1 MDRNLAKAVIHSF
14 RGERAEVCDRLACF
28 EYRHWVENY
37 RWLDAS
43 GLALYFLDRVRSLEL
58 DDVVPDRVLARL
70 TENATDNRKKTEGMY
85 EEFVR
90 LNRKLQAAGVE
101 FANLKGFSL
110 VPDASPDAALR
121 CQFDLDFL
129 VASRDVAL
137 CEEVLKQEGY
147 VLDGI
152 GRNVREYKAG
162 SGQVPSIRE
171 LYKAKPQRSVEIHI
185 ASSQVRDKSY
195 PDDRLSRIQW
205 KLRDGFKFPVLS
217 DCDQVLSLAHHL
229 FKHLKSEW
237 TRASWILEYARYIH
251 FHRFDDSLWLEVEGY
266 LSADSRAKVAVG
278 AATLLAY
285 QSFGIPCIPPIL
297 TVAITELP
305 VSVRLWIERY
315 GNNVLFTPFPGTK
328 LYLLLERALWGDEG
342 AHSVERSRKLFP
354 LHRPPKITV
363 GSERA
368 GLLRRMKA
376 FQAEGSYL
384 MFRLRFHVTQGIA
397 YMIEES
403 RWKRDMASMQG

>member
-14 RGERAEVCDRLACF
+14 REEKAEVYDRLASF
-28 EYRHWVENY
+28 DYRNWVESY
-37 RWLDAS
+37 SWLDAS
-43 GLALYFLDRVRSLEL
+43 GLALYFFDRVRTPEL
-58 DDVVPDRVLARL
+58 DGVVPDRVLTRL
-70 TENATDNRKKTEGMY
+70 MKNAADNRKKTEGMY

-90 LNRKLQAAGVE
+90 LNLKLQAAGVE
-101 FANLKGFSL
+101 FVNLKGFSL
-110 VPDASPDAALR
+110 VPDVSPDAALR

-137 CEEVLKQEGY
+137 CEEVLKREGY

-185 ASSQVRDKSY
+185 ADSQARDESY

-217 DCDQVLSLAHHL
+217 DRDQFLTLAFHL

-251 FHRFDDSLWLEVEGY
+251 FHRFDDSLWLEVERH
-266 LSADSRAKVAVG
+266 LSTDSRVEVAVG
-278 AATLLAY
+278 AATLLTH
-285 QSFGIPCIPPIL
+285 QSFGIPCIPPVL
-297 TVAITELP
+297 TAAITGLP
-305 VSVRLWIERY
+305 VSVRVWIERY
-315 GNNVLFTPFPGTK
+315 GNNVLYAPFPGTK

-368 GLLRRMKA
+368 GLLRCMKG
-376 FQAEGSYL
+376 FQVEASYL

-397 YMIEES
+397 YMIEAS

>member
-1 MDRNLAKAVIHSF
+1 MDRNLAKAVIQSF
-14 RGERAEVCDRLACF
+14 REEKAEVYDRLAGSN
-28 EYRHWVENY
+28 YLHWVESY
-37 RWLDAS
+37 SWLDAS
-43 GLALYFLDRVRSLEL
+43 GLALYFLDRVRALEL
-58 DDVVPDRVLARL
+58 DGVVPDRVLTRL

-129 VASRDVAL
+129 VAARDIAV
-137 CEEVLKQEGY
+137 CEEVLKREGY

-152 GRNVREYKAG
+152 GKNVREYKAG
-162 SGQVPSIRE
+162 SGQIPSIRE

-185 ASSQVRDKSY
+185 VSSQLRDGSY

-205 KLRDGFKFPVLS
+205 KLRDGFEFPVLS
-217 DCDQVLSLAHHL
+217 DCDQFLSLAFHL

-237 TRASWILEYARYIH
+237 TRASWILEYASYIH
-251 FHRFDDSLWLEVEGY
+251 FHRFDDSLWLEVERY
-266 LSADSRAKVAVG
+266 LSANSKEKVAVG
-278 AATLLAY
+278 AATLLAD
-285 QSFGIPCIPPIL
+285 QSFDIPSIPPVL
-297 TVAITELP
+297 TGVITELP

-328 LYLLLERALWGDEG
+328 LYLLLEQALCGNEG

-363 GSERA
+363 GSEGV
-368 GLLRRMKA
+368 GLLRRMKG
-376 FQAEGSYL
+376 FQAEGRYL

-397 YMIEES
+397 YMIEAS
-403 RWKRDMASMQG
+403 RWKRDTASMQG